1 MAGWGKW
8 NGRWGVGREARGA
21 VHDAVRQGSPTGVVV
36 GGGGRL
42 ANGRGAPSR
51 SAALCSSGPL
61 LPSARRDGRLNG
73 LGAVTRVAV
82 LVIVAMPAPLR
93 DRRAAAG

>member
-1 MAGWGKW
+1 MPQIVDDFLK
-8 NGRWGVGREARGA
+8 RCSHFLFVIGVSG
-21 VHDAVRQGSPTGVVV
+21 VVLIVVV
-36 GGGGRL
+36 G
-42 ANGRGAPSR
+42 
-51 SAALCSSGPL
+51 
-61 LPSARRDGRLNG
+61 DG